1 MKIAAIDIG
10 TNAVKSKIFDTSS
23 NLISFNESI
32 RTPTRLGTD
41 VFVDG
46 LLSKVSIEKLVS
58 SLKKYQD
65 YFNSNQIEFYEIVA
79 TSAFR
84 DTKNSEDARRLVE
97 NEIEHPIRV
106 ISGLEEASLMA
117 LNPKIKKNDPK
128 LYADLGGGSLEF
140 FYYLDGKK
148 KIKSFQLGAVR
159 NMLRKDKPDEWKKL
173 NAWLNK
179 LPSFNTVVGIGGNIR
194 SFLKIHNQDKIT
206 KKEFI
211 RLKDE
216 LNKLTFSEKI
226 SKHDLSEDR
235 ADVIDYAMSIYE
247 FVLNRLDVK
256 NIRSTKWGVSDSIA
270 VKLYHELYS
279 NQFQIKN

>member
-46 LLSKVSIEKLVS
+46 QLSSASIEKLVT

-65 YFNSNQIEFYEIVA
+65 YFNMNQIEFYEIVA

-159 NMLRKDKPDEWKKL
+159 NMLRKDRPDEWKKL
-173 NAWLNK
+173 NVWLNK

-211 RLKDE
+211 KLKDK

-247 FVLNRLDVK
+247 FVLNRINVK
-256 NIRSTKWGVSDSIA
+256 NIKSTKWGVSDSIA

-279 NQFQIKN
+279 NKFQIKN

>member
-46 LLSKVSIEKLVS
+46 LLTSASIEKLVT

-65 YFNSNQIEFYEIVA
+65 YFNRNQIEFYEIVA

-159 NMLRKDKPDEWKKL
+159 NMLRKDRPDEWKKL
-173 NAWLNK
+173 NVWLNK

-206 KKEFI
+206 KEEFI
-211 RLKDE
+211 KLKDE
-216 LNKLTFSEKI
+216 LNKLTYSEKI
-226 SKHDLSEDR
+226 SKYELSEDR

-247 FVLNRLDVK
+247 FVLNRTNAK

-279 NQFQIKN
+279 NKFQIKN

>member
-46 LLSKVSIEKLVS
+46 LLSSASIEKLVT

-65 YFNSNQIEFYEIVA
+65 YFNRNQIEFYEIVA

-159 NMLRKDKPDEWKKL
+159 NMLRKDRPDEWKKL
-173 NAWLNK
+173 NVWLNK

-211 RLKDE
+211 KLKDK

-226 SKHDLSEDR
+226 SKYDLSEDR

-247 FVLNRLDVK
+247 FVLNRINVK

-279 NQFQIKN
+279 NKFQIKN

>member
-46 LLSKVSIEKLVS
+46 LLTSASIEKLVT

-65 YFNSNQIEFYEIVA
+65 YFNKHQIEFYEIVA

-159 NMLRKDKPDEWKKL
+159 NMLRKDRPDEWKKL
-173 NAWLNK
+173 NVWLNK

-211 RLKDE
+211 KLKDK

-226 SKHDLSEDR
+226 SKYDLSEDR

-247 FVLNRLDVK
+247 FVLNRINVK

-279 NQFQIKN
+279 NKFQIKN

>member
-46 LLSKVSIEKLVS
+46 LLTSASIEKLVT

-65 YFNSNQIEFYEIVA
+65 YFNRNQIEFYEIVA

-159 NMLRKDKPDEWKKL
+159 NMLRKDRPDEWKKL
-173 NAWLNK
+173 NVWLNK

-206 KKEFI
+206 KEEFI
-211 RLKDE
+211 KLKDE

-226 SKHDLSEDR
+226 SKYDLSEDR

-247 FVLNRLDVK
+247 FVLNRTNAK

-279 NQFQIKN
+279 NKFQIKN

>member
-46 LLSKVSIEKLVS
+46 MLSKASIEKLVS

-159 NMLRKDKPDEWKKL
+159 NMLRKDRPDEWKKL
-173 NAWLNK
+173 NVWLNK

-194 SFLKIHNQDKIT
+194 SFLKIHNQDKIS
-206 KKEFI
+206 KEEFI
-211 RLKDE
+211 KLKDK

>member
-46 LLSKVSIEKLVS
+46 LLSSASIEKLVT

-65 YFNSNQIEFYEIVA
+65 YFNRNQIEFYEIVA

-159 NMLRKDKPDEWKKL
+159 NMLRKDRPDEWKKL
-173 NAWLNK
+173 NVWLNK

-206 KKEFI
+206 KEEFI
-211 RLKDE
+211 KLKDE

-226 SKHDLSEDR
+226 SKHELSEDR

-247 FVLNRLDVK
+247 FVLNRTNVK

-279 NQFQIKN
+279 NKFQIKN

>member
-194 SFLKIHNQDKIT
+194 SFLKIHNQDKIS
-206 KKEFI
+206 KEEFI
-211 RLKDE
+211 KLKDK

-270 VKLYHELYS
+270 VKLYHEIYS

>member
-32 RTPTRLGTD
+32 RTPARLGTD

-46 LLSKVSIEKLVS
+46 LLSKASIEKLVS

-65 YFNSNQIEFYEIVA
+65 YFNRNEIEFYEIVA

>member
-46 LLSKVSIEKLVS
+46 LLSKVSIEKLVI

-65 YFNSNQIEFYEIVA
+65 YFNRNQIEFYEIVA

-97 NEIEHPIRV
+97 NEIEHPIKV
-106 ISGLEEASLMA
+106 ISGLEEASLMG
-117 LNPKIKKNDPK
+117 LNPKIKKDDSK

-148 KIKSFQLGAVR
+148 NIKSFQLGAVR
-159 NMLRKDKPDEWKKL
+159 NMLRKDRPDEWKKL
-173 NAWLNK
+173 NVWLNK

-211 RLKDE
+211 KLKDE

-247 FVLNRLDVK
+247 FVLNRINVK

-279 NQFQIKN
+279 NKFQIKN

>member
-117 LNPKIKKNDPK
+117 LNPKIKKDDSK

-194 SFLKIHNQDKIT
+194 SFLKIHNQDKIS
-206 KKEFI
+206 KEEFI
-211 RLKDE
+211 KLKDK

-247 FVLNRLDVK
+247 FVLNRINVK

>member
-46 LLSKVSIEKLVS
+46 LLSKVSIEKLVI

-65 YFNSNQIEFYEIVA
+65 YFNKNQIEFYEIVA

-97 NEIEHPIRV
+97 NEIEHPIKV

-117 LNPKIKKNDPK
+117 LNPKIKKDDSK

-159 NMLRKDKPDEWKKL
+159 NMLRKDRPDEWKKL
-173 NAWLNK
+173 NVWLNK

-211 RLKDE
+211 KLKDE

>member
-46 LLSKVSIEKLVS
+46 LLSKVSIEKLVT

-65 YFNSNQIEFYEIVA
+65 YFNRNQIEFYEIVA

-194 SFLKIHNQDKIT
+194 SFLKIHNQDKIS
-206 KKEFI
+206 KEEFI
-211 RLKDE
+211 KLKDK

>member
-46 LLSKVSIEKLVS
+46 LLTSASIEKLVT

-65 YFNSNQIEFYEIVA
+65 YFNRNQIEFYEIVA

-194 SFLKIHNQDKIT
+194 SFLKIHNRDKIS
-206 KKEFI
+206 KVEFI
-211 RLKDE
+211 KLKDK

-235 ADVIDYAMSIYE
+235 ADVIDYAMTIYE

-279 NQFQIKN
+279 NKFQIKN

>member
-46 LLSKVSIEKLVS
+46 LLTSASIEKLVT

-65 YFNSNQIEFYEIVA
+65 YFNRNQIEFYEIVA

-159 NMLRKDKPDEWKKL
+159 NMLRKDRPDEWKKL
-173 NAWLNK
+173 NVWLNK

-206 KKEFI
+206 KEEFI
-211 RLKDE
+211 KLKDE
-216 LNKLTFSEKI
+216 LNKLTFNEKI
-226 SKHDLSEDR
+226 SKYELSEDR

-247 FVLNRLDVK
+247 FVLNRTNVK

-279 NQFQIKN
+279 NKFQIKN

>member
-46 LLSKVSIEKLVS
+46 LLSKASIEKLVS

-65 YFNSNQIEFYEIVA
+65 YFNRNDIEFYEIVA

-117 LNPKIKKNDPK
+117 LNPKIKNNDPK

-173 NAWLNK
+173 NVWLNK

-226 SKHDLSEDR
+226 TKHDLSEDR

>member
-46 LLSKVSIEKLVS
+46 LLSKASIEKLVT
-58 SLKKYQD
+58 SLKKYQN
-65 YFNSNQIEFYEIVA
+65 YFNRNQIEFYEIVA

-84 DTKNSEDARRLVE
+84 DTKNSEDARRAVE

-106 ISGLEEASLMA
+106 ISGLEEASLIA

-159 NMLRKDKPDEWKKL
+159 NMLRKDRPDEWKKL
-173 NAWLNK
+173 NVWLNK

-211 RLKDE
+211 KLKDE

-247 FVLNRLDVK
+247 FVLNRINVK

-279 NQFQIKN
+279 NKFQIKN

>member
-46 LLSKVSIEKLVS
+46 LLSKASIEKLVS

-65 YFNSNQIEFYEIVA
+65 YFNRNNIEFYEIVA

-117 LNPKIKKNDPK
+117 LNPKIKNNDPK

-194 SFLKIHNQDKIT
+194 SFLKIHNQDKIS
-206 KKEFI
+206 KEEFI
-211 RLKDE
+211 KLKDK

>member
-46 LLSKVSIEKLVS
+46 LLSKVSIEKLVI

-65 YFNSNQIEFYEIVA
+65 YFNRNQIEFYEIVA

-97 NEIEHPIRV
+97 NEIEHPIKV
-106 ISGLEEASLMA
+106 ISGLEEASLMG
-117 LNPKIKKNDPK
+117 LNPKIKKDDSK

-159 NMLRKDKPDEWKKL
+159 NMLRKDRPDEWKKL
-173 NAWLNK
+173 NVWLNK

-211 RLKDE
+211 KLKDE

-247 FVLNRLDVK
+247 FVLNRINVK

-279 NQFQIKN
+279 NQFQMKN

>member
-46 LLSKVSIEKLVS
+46 LLSKVSIEKLVI

-65 YFNSNQIEFYEIVA
+65 YFTKNQIEFYEIVA

-97 NEIEHPIRV
+97 NEIEHPIKV

-117 LNPKIKKNDPK
+117 LNPKIKKDDSK

-159 NMLRKDKPDEWKKL
+159 NMLRKDRPDEWKKL
-173 NAWLNK
+173 NVWLNK

-211 RLKDE
+211 KLKDE

-247 FVLNRLDVK
+247 FVLNRINVK

-279 NQFQIKN
+279 NQFQMKN

>member
-10 TNAVKSKIFDTSS
+10 TNAVKSKIFNTSS
-23 NLISFNESI
+23 NLISFSESI

-65 YFNSNQIEFYEIVA
+65 YFNRNQIEFYEIVA

-128 LYADLGGGSLEF
+128 LYVDLGGGSLEF

-159 NMLRKDKPDEWKKL
+159 NMLRKDRPDEWKKL
-173 NAWLNK
+173 NVWLNK

-194 SFLKIHNQDKIT
+194 SFLKIHNQHKII
-206 KKEFI
+206 KKDFI
-211 RLKDE
+211 KLKDE

-226 SKHDLSEDR
+226 SKYDLSEDR

-247 FVLNRLDVK
+247 FVLNRTNVK

-279 NQFQIKN
+279 NKFQIKN

>member
-46 LLSKVSIEKLVS
+46 LLTSASIEKLVT

-65 YFNSNQIEFYEIVA
+65 YFNRNQIEFYEIVA

-159 NMLRKDKPDEWKKL
+159 NMLRKDRPDEWKKL
-173 NAWLNK
+173 NVWLNK

-206 KKEFI
+206 KEEFI
-211 RLKDE
+211 KLKDE

-226 SKHDLSEDR
+226 TKYDLSEDR

-247 FVLNRLDVK
+247 FVLNRINVK

-279 NQFQIKN
+279 NKFQIKN

>member
-65 YFNSNQIEFYEIVA
+65 YFNRNQIEFYEIVA

-97 NEIEHPIRV
+97 NEIEHPIKV
-106 ISGLEEASLMA
+106 ISGLEEASLIA
-117 LNPKIKKNDPK
+117 LNPKIKKSDSK

-159 NMLRKDKPDEWKKL
+159 NMLRKDRPDEWKKL

-179 LPSFNTVVGIGGNIR
+179 LPSFNTIVGIGGNIR
-194 SFLKIHNQDKIT
+194 SFLRIHNQDKVT

-211 RLKDE
+211 KLKDE

-226 SKHDLSEDR
+226 AKHDLSEDR

-247 FVLNRLDVK
+247 FVLNRINVK
-256 NIRSTKWGVSDSIA
+256 NIKSTKWGVSDSIA

-279 NQFQIKN
+279 NQFKIKN

>member
-46 LLSKVSIEKLVS
+46 QLSKASIKKLVS
-58 SLKKYQD
+58 SLKKYQN
-65 YFNSNQIEFYEIVA
+65 YFNKHQIEFYEIVA

-84 DTKNSEDARRLVE
+84 DTKNSEDARRAVE

-117 LNPKIKKNDPK
+117 LNPKIQKNDLK

-173 NAWLNK
+173 NVWLNK

-226 SKHDLSEDR
+226 TKYDLTEDR

-247 FVLNRLDVK
+247 FVLNRINVK

-279 NQFQIKN
+279 NKFQIKN

>member
-46 LLSKVSIEKLVS
+46 QLSKASIKKLVN

-65 YFNSNQIEFYEIVA
+65 YFNRHQIEFYEIVA

-84 DTKNSEDARRLVE
+84 DTKNSENARRLVE
-97 NEIEHPIRV
+97 NEIEHPIKV
-106 ISGLEEASLMA
+106 ISGLEEASLIA
-117 LNPKIKKNDPK
+117 LNPKIKKSDSK

-159 NMLRKDKPDEWKKL
+159 NMLRKDRPDEWKKL
-173 NAWLNK
+173 NVWLNK

-211 RLKDE
+211 KLKDE

-247 FVLNRLDVK
+247 FVLNRINVK
-256 NIRSTKWGVSDSIA
+256 SIKSTKWGVSDSIA

>member
-23 NLISFNESI
+23 NLISFSESI

-65 YFNSNQIEFYEIVA
+65 YFNRNQIEFYEIVA

-128 LYADLGGGSLEF
+128 LYVDLGGGSLEF

-159 NMLRKDKPDEWKKL
+159 NMLRKDRPDEWKKL
-173 NAWLNK
+173 NVWLNK

-194 SFLKIHNQDKIT
+194 SFLKIHNQDKII
-206 KKEFI
+206 KKDFI
-211 RLKDE
+211 KLKDE
-216 LNKLTFSEKI
+216 LNKLTFSEKV
-226 SKHDLSEDR
+226 SKYELSEDR

-247 FVLNRLDVK
+247 FVLNRTNVK

-279 NQFQIKN
+279 NKFQIKN

>member
-46 LLSKVSIEKLVS
+46 LLTSASIEKLVT

-65 YFNSNQIEFYEIVA
+65 YFNRNQIEFYEIVA

-159 NMLRKDKPDEWKKL
+159 NMLRKDRPDEWKKL
-173 NAWLNK
+173 NVWLNK

-206 KKEFI
+206 KEEFI
-211 RLKDE
+211 KLKDE
-216 LNKLTFSEKI
+216 LNKLTYSEKI
-226 SKHDLSEDR
+226 TKHELSEDR

-247 FVLNRLDVK
+247 FVLNRTNVK

-279 NQFQIKN
+279 NKFQIKN

>member
-46 LLSKVSIEKLVS
+46 QLSKASIKKLVS
-58 SLKKYQD
+58 SLKKYQN
-65 YFNSNQIEFYEIVA
+65 YFNKHQIEFYEIVA

-84 DTKNSEDARRLVE
+84 DTKNSEDARRAVE

-117 LNPKIKKNDPK
+117 LNPKIKKNDLK

-173 NAWLNK
+173 NVWLNK

-226 SKHDLSEDR
+226 TKYDLSEDR

-247 FVLNRLDVK
+247 FVLNRINVK

-279 NQFQIKN
+279 NKFQIKN

>member
-46 LLSKVSIEKLVS
+46 LLSKVSIEKLVT

-65 YFNSNQIEFYEIVA
+65 YFNKNQIEFYEIVA

-97 NEIEHPIRV
+97 NEIEHPIKV

-117 LNPKIKKNDPK
+117 LNPKIKKDDSK

-159 NMLRKDKPDEWKKL
+159 NMLRKDRPDEWKKL
-173 NAWLNK
+173 NVWLNK

-211 RLKDE
+211 KLKDE

-247 FVLNRLDVK
+247 FVLNRINVK

>member
-46 LLSKVSIEKLVS
+46 LLTSASIEKLVT

-65 YFNSNQIEFYEIVA
+65 YFNRNQIEFYEILA

-148 KIKSFQLGAVR
+148 KIKTFQLGAVR
-159 NMLRKDKPDEWKKL
+159 NMLRKDRPDEWKKL
-173 NAWLNK
+173 NVWLNK

-206 KKEFI
+206 KEEFI
-211 RLKDE
+211 KLKDE
-216 LNKLTFSEKI
+216 LNKLTYSEKI
-226 SKHDLSEDR
+226 SKYELSEDR

-247 FVLNRLDVK
+247 FVLNRTNVK

-279 NQFQIKN
+279 NKFQIKN

>member
-46 LLSKVSIEKLVS
+46 LLSSASIEKLVN

-65 YFNSNQIEFYEIVA
+65 YFNRHQIEFYEIVA

-117 LNPKIKKNDPK
+117 LNPKIKENDPK

-173 NAWLNK
+173 NVWLNK

-211 RLKDE
+211 KFKDE
-216 LNKLTFSEKI
+216 LNKLTFNEKI
-226 SKHDLSEDR
+226 SKYNLSEDR

-247 FVLNRLDVK
+247 FILNRINVK

>member
-46 LLSKVSIEKLVS
+46 LLSSASIEKLVT

-65 YFNSNQIEFYEIVA
+65 YFGRNQIEFYEIVA

-84 DTKNSEDARRLVE
+84 DTKNSEDARRAVE

-117 LNPKIKKNDPK
+117 LNPKIKKNDLK

-159 NMLRKDKPDEWKKL
+159 NMLRKDRPDEWKKL
-173 NAWLNK
+173 NVWLNK

-206 KKEFI
+206 KEEFI
-211 RLKDE
+211 KLKDE

-226 SKHDLSEDR
+226 SKYELSEDR

-247 FVLNRLDVK
+247 FVLNRTNVK

-279 NQFQIKN
+279 NKFQIKN

>member
-46 LLSKVSIEKLVS
+46 LLSKASIEKLVS

-65 YFNSNQIEFYEIVA
+65 YFNRNDIEFYEIVA

-117 LNPKIKKNDPK
+117 LNPKIKNNDPK

>member
-32 RTPTRLGTD
+32 RSPTRLGTD

-46 LLSKVSIEKLVS
+46 QLSKVSIEKLVT

-65 YFNSNQIEFYEIVA
+65 YFNRNEIEFYEIVA

-84 DTKNSEDARRLVE
+84 DTKNSENTRRLVE
-97 NEIEHPIRV
+97 NEIEHPIKV
-106 ISGLEEASLMA
+106 ISGLEEASLIA
-117 LNPKIKKNDPK
+117 LNPKIKKSDSK

-159 NMLRKDKPDEWKKL
+159 NMLRKDRPDEWKKL

-179 LPSFNTVVGIGGNIR
+179 LPSFNTIVGIGGNIR
-194 SFLKIHNQDKIT
+194 SFLRIHNQDKVT

-211 RLKDE
+211 KLKDE

-226 SKHDLSEDR
+226 TKHDLSEDR

-247 FVLNRLDVK
+247 FVVNRINVK
-256 NIRSTKWGVSDSIA
+256 SIKSTKWGVSDSIA

>member
-46 LLSKVSIEKLVS
+46 LLTSASIEKLVT

-65 YFNSNQIEFYEIVA
+65 YFNRNQIEFYEIVA

-84 DTKNSEDARRLVE
+84 DTQNSEDARRLVE

-159 NMLRKDKPDEWKKL
+159 NMLRKDRPDEWKKL
-173 NAWLNK
+173 NVWLNK

-206 KKEFI
+206 KEEFI
-211 RLKDE
+211 KLKDE

-226 SKHDLSEDR
+226 SKYELSEDR

-247 FVLNRLDVK
+247 FVLNRTNVK

-279 NQFQIKN
+279 NKFQIKN

>member
-1 MKIAAIDIG
+1 MIIAAIDIG

-23 NLISFNESI
+23 NLISFSESI

-65 YFNSNQIEFYEIVA
+65 YFNRNQIEFYEIVA

-84 DTKNSEDARRLVE
+84 DTKNSEDTRRLVE

-128 LYADLGGGSLEF
+128 LYVDLGGGSLEF

-159 NMLRKDKPDEWKKL
+159 NMLRKDRPDEWKKL
-173 NAWLNK
+173 NVWLNK

-194 SFLKIHNQDKIT
+194 SFLKIHNQDKII
-206 KKEFI
+206 KKDFI
-211 RLKDE
+211 KLKDE

-226 SKHDLSEDR
+226 SKYDLSEDR

-247 FVLNRLDVK
+247 FVLNRTNVK

-279 NQFQIKN
+279 NKFQIKN

>member
-32 RTPTRLGTD
+32 RTPARLGTD

-46 LLSKVSIEKLVS
+46 QLSKASIKKLVS
-58 SLKKYQD
+58 SLKKYQN
-65 YFNSNQIEFYEIVA
+65 YFNKHQIEFYEIVA

-84 DTKNSEDARRLVE
+84 DTKNSEEARRAVE

-117 LNPKIKKNDPK
+117 LNPKIKKNDLK

-173 NAWLNK
+173 NVWLNK

-194 SFLKIHNQDKIT
+194 SFLKIHNRDKIT

-226 SKHDLSEDR
+226 TKYELSEDR

-247 FVLNRLDVK
+247 FVLNRINVK

-279 NQFQIKN
+279 NKFQIKN

>member
-32 RTPTRLGTD
+32 RTPSRLGTD

-46 LLSKVSIEKLVS
+46 LLSSASIEKLVN

-65 YFNSNQIEFYEIVA
+65 YFNRNQIEFYEIVA

-179 LPSFNTVVGIGGNIR
+179 LPSFNTVVGIGGNIK
-194 SFLKIHNQDKIT
+194 SFLKIHNQEKIT
-206 KKEFI
+206 KEEFI
-211 RLKDE
+211 KLKDK

-226 SKHDLSEDR
+226 SKHGLSEDR
-235 ADVIDYAMSIYE
+235 ADVIDYA
-247 FVLNRLDVK
+247 
-256 NIRSTKWGVSDSIA
+256 
-270 VKLYHELYS
+270 
-279 NQFQIKN
+279 

>member
-46 LLSKVSIEKLVS
+46 LLSKASIEKLVS

-65 YFNSNQIEFYEIVA
+65 YFNRNDIEFYEIVA

-117 LNPKIKKNDPK
+117 LNPKIKNNDPK

-194 SFLKIHNQDKIT
+194 SFLKIHNQDKIS
-206 KKEFI
+206 KEEFI
-211 RLKDE
+211 KLKDK

-226 SKHDLSEDR
+226 SKHGLSEDR